1 MSIRNY
7 PDSCR
12 FWSNR
17 ATSARASSR
26 VPNPK
31 PLMTSPPEQ
40 NPFKPHET
48 FATVGDA
55 AGEIPVRIGYRI
67 VELFSDGLYAS
78 PNKAIEELVSNS
90 FDAGAANVHVL
101 ISPDRSTDDA
111 MIIVADDGDSMDAAG
126 LRQHWLIGESNKR
139 SSATPNMKGRKQ
151 IGKFGIGK
159 LATFVLANHLTH
171 ICKRSDKYF
180 AVTMNYSEIRQM
192 NGGIAAEQQIK
203 LPLRELTEEQ
213 ARACIPALLKGDKPG
228 HQAIKLFGPDAV
240 PHWTLAI
247 MSSLKPMAREI
258 KKGRLTWVLRTAMP
272 LRDDFTLFLD
282 GEELSPSKLD
292 AKIYKHW
299 TIGKDL
305 TSLPEPAPDDLEET
319 EDAAV
324 SPKSLKRFG
333 LTHPSLGRVTGYAEL
348 YEDLITGSK
357 SDDIA
362 RSNGFFIYVRDRL
375 VNIEDERFGIDPD
388 KLRHGTF
395 GRFRAVVH
403 IDKLDDELRSTREAV
418 REGPLTSVARN
429 IVHAIFKQA
438 RSALQELDDA
448 NKPGTRSKGR
458 IQQVPGSLTRR
469 PLAGL
474 LKAALSGKTSTRYLR
489 IPNDI
494 KDRDKYVEDFRA
506 RSEDEAGLVKD
517 VRHESLASE
526 GGLAVFDVA
535 EGALII
541 NDLHPFVAAHRD
553 DYEQA
558 ETFPLM
564 AMAEVL
570 TEAYLHE
577 AGLKPG
583 QVQEVMRARD
593 ELLRQFARSGK
604 RTAVLTSQMLEDA
617 AADQAGLE
625 RELVAAFDSMGYDAV
640 PVGGNGKPDG
650 LATAH
655 LGGQADGTKR
665 RYRVSLEAKSKER
678 DDAKISARGVAV
690 SAVARHRD
698 DYACEHAVVACQD
711 FQLGQGDTPGA
722 LVTEARKDKGQT
734 GRTITL
740 IRLHDLAR
748 LIRLVPLRGLV
759 LDRIKELFTTCI
771 SPEEAKAW
779 IDKVEDEKP
788 KKTEFKKIL
797 ETIWTLQDEQPDEPI
812 EFAALRV
819 ALRKDHQIDITK
831 TELQQI
837 CSAIEQISPDL
848 VKIREEKIELT
859 QRPDKV
865 VEAAGAALL
874 KFPGV
879 EAKKSIFKI

>member
-1 MSIRNY
+1 
-7 PDSCR
+7 
-12 FWSNR
+12 
-17 ATSARASSR
+17 
-26 VPNPK
+26 
-31 PLMTSPPEQ
+31 MTSPPEQ
-40 NPFKPHET
+40 NPFKPHEI
-48 FATVGDA
+48 FATAGDA
-55 AGEIPVRIGYRI
+55 TEEIPVLIGYRI

-90 FDAGAANVHVL
+90 FDAGATNVHVL
-101 ISPDRSTDDA
+101 MSPDRSTDDA
-111 MIIVADDGDSMDAAG
+111 MIVVADDGDSMDAAG
-126 LRQHWLIGESNKR
+126 LKQHWLIGESNKR
-139 SSATPNMKGRKQ
+139 SGVAPNLKGRKQ

-171 ICKRSDKYF
+171 LCKRGGKYF

-192 NGGIAAEQQIK
+192 SGGIAAEQQIK
-203 LPLRELTEEQ
+203 LPLRELTEAKALE
-213 ARACIPALLKGDKPG
+213 CIPELLKGDKPG
-228 HQAIKLFGPDAV
+228 YEAIKLFGKDAA
-240 PHWTLAI
+240 PSWTLAI

-282 GEELSPSKLD
+282 GEELSPSKVD

-299 TIGKDL
+299 TIGKEL
-305 TSLPEPAPDDLEET
+305 TSLPKPAPDDLEQT
-319 EDAAV
+319 VDNMV
-324 SPKSLKRFG
+324 SPTSLKRFG

-418 REGPLTSVARN
+418 REGPLTSIARN
-429 IVHAIFKQA
+429 IVHAIFNQA
-438 RSALQELDDA
+438 RSALQAFDDA
-448 NKPGTRSKGR
+448 NKPGIRSKGR

-469 PLAGL
+469 PLTGL
-474 LKAALSGKTSTRYLR
+474 LKAALAGKTETRYLR
-489 IPNDI
+489 YPSGI

-506 RSEDEAGLVKD
+506 RSEDEAGLVKE

-535 EGALII
+535 DGALII
-541 NDLHPFVAAHRD
+541 NDLHPFIAANRD
-553 DYEQA
+553 EYEQS
-558 ETFPLM
+558 ETLPLM

-604 RTAVLTSQMLEDA
+604 RTAVLAAQMLEDA

-625 RELVAAFDSMGYDAV
+625 RELVAAFDSLGYDAV
-640 PVGGNGKPDG
+640 AIGGNGKPDG

-665 RYRVSLEAKSKER
+665 RYCVSLEAKSKER
-678 DDAKISARGVAV
+678 EDAKITARGVAV

-698 DYACEHAVVACQD
+698 EYNCDHAVVACQD
-711 FQLGQGDTPGA
+711 FQLGHGDDAGA
-722 LVTEARKDKGQT
+722 LVTEAKREKAQT
-734 GRTITL
+734 SRTITL

-748 LIRLVPLRGLV
+748 LVRLRPLRGLG
-759 LDRIKELFTTCI
+759 LDRIRELFTTCI
-771 SPEEAKAW
+771 SPDEAKEW
-779 IDKVEDEKP
+779 IDKVEAEKP

-797 ETIWTLQDEQPDEPI
+797 ESVWTLQHEQPDEPI

-819 ALRKDHQIDITK
+819 ELRKEHQLEITK
-831 TELQQI
+831 AELQQI
-837 CSAIEQISPDL
+837 CGAIEQIAPDF
-848 VKIREEKIELT
+848 VKIRGEKIELT
-859 QRPDKV
+859 QRPDKIF
-865 VEAAGAALL
+865 EAAGAALL
-874 KFPGV
+874 QFPGA

>member
-1 MSIRNY
+1 
-7 PDSCR
+7 
-12 FWSNR
+12 
-17 ATSARASSR
+17 
-26 VPNPK
+26 
-31 PLMTSPPEQ
+31 MTSPPAQ
-40 NPFKPHET
+40 DPFKPHET
-48 FATVGDA
+48 FATAGDA
-55 AGEIPVRIGYRI
+55 TGEIPVRIGYRI

-101 ISPDRSTDDA
+101 MSPDRSTDDA
-111 MIIVADDGDSMDAAG
+111 MIVVADDGGSMDAAG

-139 SSATPNMKGRKQ
+139 LDATPTPKGRKQ
-151 IGKFGIGK
+151 IDKFGIGK

-171 ICKRSDKYF
+171 LCKRGGKYF
-180 AVTMNYSEIRQM
+180 AVTMNYSEIHQM

-213 ARACIPALLKGDKPG
+213 ALACVPALLGGDKPG
-228 HQAIKLFGPDAV
+228 HRAIKLFGPGAA
-240 PHWTLAI
+240 PSWTLAI
-247 MSSLKPMAREI
+247 MSSLKPMARETL
-258 KKGRLTWVLRTAMP
+258 KRGKLSWVLRTAMP
-272 LRDDFTLFLD
+272 LRDDFALFLD
-282 GEELSPSKLD
+282 GEVLSPSKLE
-292 AKIYKHW
+292 AKLHERW

-305 TSLPEPAPDDLEET
+305 TSLPNPAPDDLETT
-319 EDAAV
+319 EDASV
-324 SPKSLKRFG
+324 LPTSPKRFG
-333 LTHPSLGRVTGYAEL
+333 LIHPSLGRVTGYAEL

-357 SDDIA
+357 SDDIG
-362 RSNGFFIYVRDRL
+362 RSNGFFIYVLDRL

-429 IVHAIFKQA
+429 IVHAIFNKA
-438 RSALQELDDA
+438 RAALEKFDDA
-448 NKPGTRSKGR
+448 NKPGARSKGK

-474 LKAALSGKTSTRYLR
+474 LKAALAGKASTRYLR
-489 IPNDI
+489 IPAGI
-494 KDRDKYVEDFRA
+494 KDRDKYVEEFRA
-506 RSEDEAGLVKD
+506 RSEDETGLVKE
-517 VRHESLASE
+517 VRHEALASE

-535 EGALII
+535 DGALII
-541 NDLHPFVAAHRD
+541 NDLHPFVAGHRD

-577 AGLKPG
+577 AGLRPG

-604 RTAVLTSQMLEDA
+604 RTAVLTAQMLEDA
-617 AADQAGLE
+617 ADDQAGLE

-640 PVGGNGKPDG
+640 PIGGNGKPDG
-650 LATAH
+650 IATAH
-655 LGGQADGTKR
+655 LGGQAGGTKA
-665 RYRVSLEAKSKER
+665 RYQVSLEAKSKEHE
-678 DDAKISARGVAV
+678 DAKVTARGVAV
-690 SAVARHRD
+690 SAIARHRD
-698 DYACEHAVVACQD
+698 AYGCDHAVVACQD
-711 FQLGQGDTPGA
+711 FQLGHGVNAGA
-722 LVTEARKDKGQT
+722 VVTEAKRDKGQT
-734 GRTITL
+734 SRTITL
-740 IRLHDLAR
+740 IRLCDLAR
-748 LIRLVPLRGLV
+748 LIRLVPLRGLG
-759 LDRIKELFTTCI
+759 LDRIRDLFTTCI

-779 IDKVEDEKP
+779 IDKVEAEKP

-819 ALRKDHQIDITK
+819 ALRKDHQLDITK
-831 TELQQI
+831 ADLQQI
-837 CSAIEQISPDL
+837 CSAIEQISPDF

-859 QRPDKV
+859 QRPDKI
-865 VEAAGAALL
+865 VEAAGAALRQ
-874 KFPGV
+874 FPGT